1 MKFGKK
7 IATIAGRCLKNKP
20 QSQSKKTQYF
30 FYFRIILR
38 AQYFLGR
45 YDTLAH
51 TNTSKTRLLFR
62 RFVIKMSYE
71 HRDYERIIL
80 FFRLV
85 DSVSASVDEMTIISL
100 DKCFISIIF
109 IGCHF
114 KTSNLHFVFILNG
127 DIQGLP

>member
-1 MKFGKK
+1 MKFGEK

-20 QSQSKKTQYF
+20 QSQSKKRNISFISASFCEHSIFLAATILQLILIHQKHVYYFVDLLSKCLMNIVIMRELYF
-30 FYFRIILR
+30 FL
-38 AQYFLGR
+38 
-45 YDTLAH
+45 
-51 TNTSKTRLLFR
+51 
-62 RFVIKMSYE
+62 
-71 HRDYERIIL
+71 
-80 FFRLV
+80 RLV

-100 DKCFISIIF
+100 DKLFISIIF